1 MKIALTKPQARALI
15 KGKGVQLKAS
25 QLGEGMEMP
34 LPADL
39 EKKLM
44 RAMRQGKGARMK
56 VEPEIHGEGFFSWI
70 KENILSPLGSVAK
83 SVLPGLVQSVAA
95 PVLTGVLT
103 KKLGGA
109 QKAGSFKVAGKG
121 KKGGSFKV
129 AGKGSQGGSFRV
141 AGGELSDNSSLMMAP
156 QHPVM
161 KYQPQ
166 LPPHDMSAVYVR
178 SGRGL
183 VVHPSQ
189 VKHDVVIPEQ
199 SRGAGMRKRR

>member
-1 MKIALTKPQARALI
+1 MKIALTKPQARALV
-15 KGKGVQLKAS
+15 KGKGIQVKHS
-25 QLGEGMEMP
+25 QFGDGKEMP

-39 EKKLM
+39 EKRMM
-44 RAMRQGKGARMK
+44 RAMRAGKGARLRIQ
-56 VEPEIHGEGFFSWI
+56 PEIHGEGVFDWL
-70 KENILSPLGSVAK
+70 KENILAPIGSVAK

-103 KKLGGA
+103 KKLGG
-109 QKAGSFKVAGKG
+109 GSKKKGGSYKVAGKG
-121 KKGGSFKV
+121 E
-129 AGKGSQGGSFRV
+129 GGSFRV

-161 KYQPQ
+161 KFQPQ
-166 LPPHDMSAVYVR
+166 LPPHDMSSVYVR

-183 VVHPSQ
+183 IVQPSQ
-189 VKHDVVIPEQ
+189 VKHDVVVPDN